1 MAGTVEENWIW
12 LRLEQEDREG
22 REEIQALSDLP
33 GLPVQ

>member
-22 REEIQALSDLP
+22 REEIQALPDLP